1 MYRSPR
7 KVCGVGTGEH
17 GPVEDKEQMKHRQ
30 SPTRRNPGSSSA
42 VSGKFMILSQLNHR
56 RRLRRIPKVSKS
68 SGESQIGS
76 IPGGT
81 CAGQP
86 AVSSLLASARHL
98 HLETRAHVGQYAH
111 AIASIKTRQTHAGA
125 CSRYQLRDGP
135 SLLPALQA
143 RRSPSLRRC
152 SYSQCR
158 NEFPVGKV
166 SRAIVQIP
174 VRLYCSPLST

>member
-1 MYRSPR
+1 M
-7 KVCGVGTGEH
+7 GTGEH

-86 AVSSLLASARHL
+86 AVSSLLASRRHL
-98 HLETRAHVGQYAH
+98 HLETRAHGGEYAH

-135 SLLPALQA
+135 LCSLLSGAPQPIFAAMLIFPMQERIP
-143 RRSPSLRRC
+143 RRESEQSYRSNPRPSLLLA
-152 SYSQCR
+152 S
-158 NEFPVGKV
+158 
-166 SRAIVQIP
+166 IH
-174 VRLYCSPLST
+174 LT